1 MFAMSDPERSPAD
14 PVSVNRLL
22 QVGLLMG
29 AGAAFVVLAWT
40 SQRGLGL
47 LWDEQ
52 VDLEI
57 AAALL
62 DHPLYGSGADG
73 SQMRLPMAVNALAFA
88 LGGPSLHL
96 SRAISILVGLAA
108 ILTTFGLCR
117 RLFGGWT
124 ALLAAALVAF
134 SPYFLAFA
142 RIAMTEGDVFPA
154 LFVTLACWAYL
165 HYADRPHGPRLAL
178 AAVIL
183 GLAIAAKLYAL
194 FLVPVFGMCEVIAG
208 RRHVHVGRT
217 SSRTA
222 AVMASGSSSGW
233 LGFAVLGCL
242 ALAATSAGLAQV
254 RQVAASIVVWV
265 LLLTATAAVVIALV
279 RRRRWRP
286 ARRTGWVVMSLL
298 AMAVTCA
305 AIPQHV
311 IHPDILRTIARRTVY
326 WDHLVPGALWSDH
339 LRLYAGVI
347 LIDGTM
353 PVGVASLAAIVWAWF
368 REKDEPAL
376 RLPVFAVSFF
386 ILAIATLPLRQTFYL
401 MSVYP
406 LVAILTAAWLRAVS
420 RWLHRTWRAARPVW
434 SVLIVVIVGQAV
446 YAAAAAWPDYNL
458 YARRWVGAQWLGAE
472 ARGYR
477 NLVQTPCDGY
487 AELVQWCLE
496 YAQPGQRV
504 VSYLWADHVLD
515 RLLPTDL
522 PFTLIRRGVYHAADR
537 GLPQPDPPAI
547 DQADYVLVHI
557 NNFIA
562 YDDAPPPDQLARYF
576 GGRPAYVVYRDG
588 DFPMAVVYRRR
599 GPTQT
604 VTSRPVSSGPGRNT
618 SLHTR

>member
-1 MFAMSDPERSPAD
+1 MFAMSDPERSPTD
-14 PVSVNRLL
+14 SVSLNRPL
-22 QVGLLMG
+22 QVGLVMVV
-29 AGAAFVVLAWT
+29 GAAFVALAWT
-40 SQRGLGL
+40 SQRRLGL

-52 VDLEI
+52 VDLDI
-57 AAALL
+57 AAAML

-73 SQMRLPMAVNALAFA
+73 SQMRLPMAVNAVAFA

-96 SRAISILVGLAA
+96 SRAISIGVGLAT
-108 ILTTFGLCR
+108 ILATFGLCR

-124 ALLAAALVAF
+124 GLLAAALVAF

-142 RIAMTEGDVFPA
+142 RIGMTEGDVFPA

-165 HYADRPHGPRLAL
+165 HYADRPDGPRLAL
-178 AAVIL
+178 AAMIL

-194 FLVPVFGMCEVIAG
+194 FLIPVFGMCEVIAS
-208 RRHVHVGRT
+208 RRRVLVGRT

-222 AVMASGSSSGW
+222 AVTASSSSSRW
-233 LGFAVLGCL
+233 LGPAVVGCV
-242 ALAATSAGLAQV
+242 ALAATSAGLAQM

-265 LLLTATAAVVIALV
+265 LQLAATAGGVIALV

-286 ARRTGWVVMSLL
+286 ARIIGWGVMSLL
-298 AMAVTCA
+298 AMAITCA

-311 IHPDILRTIARRTVY
+311 IHPDILRTIARRTVH

-339 LRLYAGVI
+339 LRLYGGLV
-347 LIDGTM
+347 LINATI

-376 RLPVFAVSFF
+376 RLPVLAVSFF
-386 ILAIATLPLRQTFYL
+386 VLAIATLPLRQTFYL

-420 RWLHRTWRAARPVW
+420 RWMRRTWRAARPVG
-434 SVLIVVIVGQAV
+434 SVLIVVVVGQAV
-446 YAAAAAWPDYNL
+446 YAAATAWPDYNL
-458 YARRWVGAQWLGAE
+458 YARRWIGSRWLGAE
-472 ARGYR
+472 ALGYR

-496 YAQPGQRV
+496 HVQPGERV

-515 RLLPTDL
+515 ELLPADL

-547 DQADYVLVHI
+547 DQADYVLAHV
-557 NNFIA
+557 NNFVA
-562 YDDAPPPDQLARYF
+562 YDDAPPPDQLARSF
-576 GGRPAYVVYRDG
+576 GEKPGFVVYRDG

-599 GPTQT
+599 APAQT
-604 VTSRPVSSGPGRNT
+604 APSRPGRNA
-618 SLHTR
+618 SLRTR